1 MKRIKS
7 VFTIGLAILALMVMG
22 IPAFSA
28 QAAADITVSVTASPA
43 EMTGAGST
51 NVTVTVGAN
60 VGVEN
65 IALAGPGISSP
76 VNLGNLDEGQSTNH
90 TVTVS
95 LSAEEL
101 GAPLT

>member
-65 IALAGPGISSP
+65 IALAGPGISS
-76 VNLGNLDEGQSTNH
+76 LSTWA
-90 TVTVS
+90 TWTRGRAPTTP
-95 LSAEEL
+95 LPSASPPRNWAL
-101 GAPLT
+101 L